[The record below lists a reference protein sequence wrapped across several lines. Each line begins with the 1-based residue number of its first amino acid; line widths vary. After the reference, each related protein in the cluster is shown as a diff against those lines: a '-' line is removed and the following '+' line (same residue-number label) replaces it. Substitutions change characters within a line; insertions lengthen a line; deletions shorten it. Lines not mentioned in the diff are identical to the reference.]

1 MRSNLPVCSTVNP
14 DDSSA
19 PRNSRY
25 ASSGVISSGA
35 TTVTFLLFAGIVP
48 GSRNCLHVID
58 EIHAIRSPSSV
69 SGLRLSFTMRLPDG
83 NFLQVLKSLS
93 PISWFEPVTPV
104 VPPAGGVAVGVAPVA
119 AGGAPGV
126 GGGIRRFPKGAPG
139 TPGNAPGVRG
149 VAVGD
154 GGAGVVAEGGADS
167 PG

>member
-58 EIHAIRSPSSV
+58 EIQAIRSPSSV
-69 SGLRLSFTMRLPDG
+69 SGLRLSFTMRLPAG

-93 PISWFEPVTPV
+93 PISWFDPVTPV
-104 VPPAGGVAVGVAPVA
+104 VPPPGDGAAVPVVA
-119 AGGAPGV
+119 
-126 GGGIRRFPKGAPG
+126 GAPG
-139 TPGNAPGVRG
+139 TGGVGRRFPSGPPGRFGNAPGGRG
-149 VAVGD
+149 VAVC
-154 GGAGVVAEGGADS
+154 GGPGGTDS